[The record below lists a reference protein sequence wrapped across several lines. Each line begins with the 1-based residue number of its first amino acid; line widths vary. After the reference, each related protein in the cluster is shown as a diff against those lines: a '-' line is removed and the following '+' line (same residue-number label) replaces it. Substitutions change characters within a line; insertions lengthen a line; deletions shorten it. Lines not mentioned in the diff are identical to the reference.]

1 MVYTYC
7 VLFAI
12 ILCTIIIYRPLQ
24 SHRWKIPN
32 NKRYGGFFIVF
43 LSPKYLSQIIFFI
56 FFIVNI
62 IAIICIGILSLDSY
76 DITADGISDVLV
88 GRDDGTVEVYG
99 FDEMETPVNR
109 FKYVSIQL

>member
-1 MVYTYC
+1 MENTKQQKIWRFFYC
-7 VLFAI
+7 FSF
-12 ILCTIIIYRPLQ
+12 P
-24 SHRWKIPN
+24 KI
-32 NKRYGGFFIVF
+32 FI
-43 LSPKYLSQIIFFI
+43 SNIFFI